1 MPTANS
7 NNTYIQQALADIK
20 QSFTDINVKFDNF
33 IATLPSTY
41 VTIRNHDLQIKAHET
56 RIDDNAKRLD
66 ALEDSFENWKKD
78 IGQWSLTQHD
88 NMRKEWTGEVK
99 GVNSEIKDVNTKLDE
114 FGINVVTLAS
124 EQKHLTDILKW
135 VLGIFATLTIA
146 IITGIVV
153 AFATHLIHL

>member
-1 MPTANS
+1 MPTTNS

-20 QSFTDINVKFDNF
+20 QSFTDINQKFDNF

-41 VTIRNHDLQIKAHET
+41 VTIRNHDLQIKAHES

-99 GVNSEIKDVNTKLDE
+99 GVNSEIKEIGRAHV
-114 FGINVVTLAS
+114 
-124 EQKHLTDILKW
+124 
-135 VLGIFATLTIA
+135 
-146 IITGIVV
+146 
-153 AFATHLIHL
+153 